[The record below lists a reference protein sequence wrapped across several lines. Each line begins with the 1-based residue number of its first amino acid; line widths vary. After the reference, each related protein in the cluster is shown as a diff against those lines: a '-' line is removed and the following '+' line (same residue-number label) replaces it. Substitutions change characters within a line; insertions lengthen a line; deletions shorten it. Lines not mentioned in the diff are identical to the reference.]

1 LPCRR
6 RGAGSGGRCRRHH
19 GAGSRAGPHK
29 GKILT
34 IVVFTAGG
42 GFDLN
47 ARLPARHMGRHVAGN
62 ADVIVQNMP
71 GAASLKSVLYLNTT
85 PPPSSMVAAERI
97 EIVRAALDEAVKN
110 PEFVADAAKIR
121 MPVAPKTG
129 RQALRTVEEIY
140 ATLDDIVR
148 AARKIAGE

>member
-1 LPCRR
+1 
-6 RGAGSGGRCRRHH
+6 
-19 GAGSRAGPHK
+19 
-29 GKILT
+29 
-34 IVVFTAGG
+34 VVSFTAGG

-71 GAASLKSVLYLNTT
+71 GAASLKSVLCLDTT
-85 PPPSSMVAAERI
+85 APPSRRWCRPGTH
-97 EIVRAALDEAVKN
+97 RAHPRGLRRNREG

-121 MPVAPKTG
+121 VPVAPKTG